1 MSTYKLFP
9 SRAALRGSLS
19 KDYPPV
25 LTVNPGDTVAFQ
37 TLEAD
42 WRIRET
48 DFKASEEGDFF
59 TQRTERDAGH
69 ALCGPVAIRGARPG
83 MALAVTVESIV
94 PDTWGWS
101 RVGGGDPDHLRR
113 IGFSGA
119 EYFLRWQIDVENR
132 VCVSQRGHRVR
143 MNPFMGVFAVAPA
156 EVASARTHLPDRFGA
171 NLDCKEIVPGS
182 TLYLPVFAEGALFST
197 GDGHAAQG
205 DGECGCTA
213 ITIWALRLGDRAAS
227 LQNPGRMDHLR
238 FRGGSHRRGIY
249 RAQRHGKTDAKA
261 FRLFPKGGA
270 RALQRGGGPA
280 DHTDCE
286 RAARRTRHAA
296 GRCDSEAVRA
306 VFWNREW
313 QPQK

>member
-213 ITIWALRLGDRAAS
+213 IECPMREVRLQFGLSDWEIERPVCKTPAGWITFGFAEDLTDAAYIALRDMAKLMQKLFGYSPKEALALCSVAVD
-227 LQNPGRMDHLR
+227 LR
-238 FRGGSHRRGIY
+238 ITQIVNGRRGVHAML
-249 RAQRHGKTDAKA
+249 REDAILK
-261 FRLFPKGGA
+261 P
-270 RALQRGGGPA
+270 
-280 DHTDCE
+280 
-286 RAARRTRHAA
+286 
-296 GRCDSEAVRA
+296 
-306 VFWNREW
+306 
-313 QPQK
+313 